1 MSAGD
6 PRRLILRVCQMFY
19 RDDLSNMEIGKRL
32 GLSRFQ
38 VARLLKRGRD
48 EGYVVIKILEPTGWH
63 SDLERELEERYALDM
78 AVVVDHDGN
87 SVAEIRRRVADAAGR
102 LLVDIA
108 SDDMC
113 LGISLGQTMQD
124 LVEQLPHRIPRTTTV
139 VQLIGSTPRGDS
151 RNEAPVLAAD
161 LAARF
166 GTRPFLIYAPALVGG
181 ADVRGSLL
189 GDASIHATF
198 ERFRDLDVAFVGI
211 GSITEPDTSRL
222 VYGGALEGDD
232 VERLR
237 ERGAVGDVLA
247 YLFDTEGNVVES
259 GLEDRI
265 LAIGLDDLRRIPR
278 RIGVAAGIEK
288 AAAIAGAL
296 RGGFVNTL
304 VTDSTVAQRLCSDRD
319 THARA

>member
-1 MSAGD
+1 VSADD
-6 PRRLILRVCQMFY
+6 PRRLVLRACQLFY
-19 RDDLSNMEIGKRL
+19 RDDLSHIEIGKRL

-38 VARLLKRGRD
+38 VARLLRRGRD

-63 SDLERELEERYALDM
+63 SSLERELEERFGLDM
-78 AVVVDHDGN
+78 AIVVDDDGHP
-87 SVAEIRRRVADAAGR
+87 VAEIRRRVADAAGR
-102 LLVDIA
+102 LLLDIA

-113 LGISLGQTMQD
+113 LGISLGQTMQE
-124 LVEQLPHRIPRTTTV
+124 LVEQLPHRISRTTTV

-166 GTRPFLIYAPALVGG
+166 GTQPFLMYAPALVGG

-189 GDASIHATF
+189 GDASIRATF

-211 GSITEPDTSRL
+211 GSITEADSSRL
-222 VYGGALEGDD
+222 VYGGVLEGDD

-247 YLFDTEGNVVES
+247 YLFDTDGNVVES

-265 LAIGLDDLRRIPR
+265 LAIGLEDLRRIPR
-278 RIGVAAGIEK
+278 RIGVAAGSEK

-304 VTDSTVAQRLCSDRD
+304 VTDSTVAGRLCNERGMHEH
-319 THARA
+319 T

>member
-1 MSAGD
+1 VSADD
-6 PRRLILRVCQMFY
+6 PRRLILRACQLYY
-19 RDDLSNMEIGKRL
+19 RDDLSNVEIGKRL

-48 EGYVVIKILEPTGWH
+48 EGYVVIKILEPSGWH
-63 SDLERELEERYALDM
+63 SELERALEERYGLDV
-78 AVVVDHDGN
+78 AVVVDDDAH
-87 SVAEIRRRVADAAGR
+87 SLVELRRRVADAAGR
-102 LLVDIA
+102 LLVDLA
-108 SDDMC
+108 ADDQM

-124 LVEQLPHRIPRTTTV
+124 LVEQLPDRIVRTTSV
-139 VQLIGSTPRGDS
+139 VQMIGSTPHGDS

-161 LAARF
+161 LAMRF
-166 GTRPFLIYAPALVGG
+166 GTRPFLMYAPALVGA

-198 ERFRDLDVAFVGI
+198 ERFRELDVAFVGI
-211 GSITEPDTSRL
+211 GSITEADSSRL
-222 VYGGALEGDD
+222 VYGGALEGND
-232 VERLR
+232 VVRLR

-247 YLFDTEGNVVES
+247 FLFDTQGDVVES

-265 LAIGLDDLRRIPR
+265 LAIGLDDFRRIPR
-278 RIGVAAGIEK
+278 RIGVAAGVEK

-304 VTDSTVAQRLCSDRD
+304 VTDSTVAKRLCSEEGRP
-319 THARA
+319 R